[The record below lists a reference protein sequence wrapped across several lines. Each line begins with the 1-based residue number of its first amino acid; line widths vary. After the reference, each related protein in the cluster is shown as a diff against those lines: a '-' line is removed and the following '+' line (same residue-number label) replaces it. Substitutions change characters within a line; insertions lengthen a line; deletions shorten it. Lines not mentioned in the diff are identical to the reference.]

1 MRGRAFRRAQR
12 DRARARS
19 RELVHNIFRV
29 GGDGGYSA
37 YCERIGVA
45 EADWF
50 RKLERMYAV
59 DRAPHNPMRWRGE
72 HRQEIQAA
80 VDEQQQ
86 TAELG
91 G

>member
-12 DRARARS
+12 QRARARS

-29 GGDGGYSA
+29 GGDDPSNRWIVG
-37 YCERIGVA
+37 R
-45 EADWF
+45 DWV
-50 RKLERMYAV
+50 RRLEQMYAV
-59 DRAPHNPMRWRGE
+59 DRAPHSPTRWRGE